1 MSYVKLFTTVSDHA
15 IGIQSVNQAV
25 DNAQSLYDQFDLRHA
40 AETGA
45 LGGGDVFL
53 QVGKHDDIRVSRT
66 VIDFKLDAA
75 ASPMRLMQLLSGR
88 IVGGAIER
96 LSVGVWK
103 IPVATSN
110 IVGVVGTAKAT
121 SSGYRH
127 VGCTMSSEGG
137 GPSFP
142 ARTYITARTWS
153 ILTGAPEDF
162 DFSLVIWAPSVG

>member
-15 IGIQSVNQAV
+15 VGIQSVNQAV
-25 DNAQSLYDQFDLRHA
+25 DNAQALYDQFDLRHA
-40 AETGA
+40 AEAGA

-75 ASPMRLMQLLSGR
+75 ASPMRLMQLLTGR
-88 IVGGAIER
+88 IIGGTIVRQSA
-96 LSVGVWK
+96 GVWK
-103 IPVATSN
+103 IPVTSDSML
-110 IVGVVGTAKAT
+110 GVVGTAKAT
-121 SSGYRH
+121 AAGYRH
-127 VGCTMSSEGG
+127 VGCTVSREGG

-142 ARTYITARTWS
+142 DRTYITARTWN